1 MADHSL
7 VSTGSSSK
15 SRCRYLELLGSGVK
29 ANPRLSIPSGPSLF
43 ITVRLLVNYKASACL
58 NSSILNEYTTEL
70 TKQFE

>member
-1 MADHSL
+1 MADQSL

-15 SRCRYLELLGSGVK
+15 SCCRYLELLGSGVK
-29 ANPRLSIPSGPSLF
+29 ANPRLATPSGPSLF
-43 ITVRLLVNYKASACL
+43 NTVRRLVRQKTSACL